1 MNKQYIDAC
10 ENFKWL
16 QEELGG
22 GRGDQCKCEI
32 KKEKGKHCMLWWA
45 VPRLDTLIELLG
57 DRFISLEHFMKGDK
71 EGRETLCWYCAAF
84 TDKHFIMSCYEEAET
99 PELACITALKKVEG
113 E

>member
-57 DRFISLEHFMKGDK
+57 EDFISLQLRLGWEGEKEWHCLSNVKGVVVCNVAD
-71 EGRETLCWYCAAF
+71 
-84 TDKHFIMSCYEEAET
+84 T
-99 PELACITALKKVEG
+99 PELACLMALKKVWEAK
-113 E
+113 